1 MIAYAGLSQRQYI
14 VSGDTLT
21 AYTNFEN
28 RSIAAL
34 LYKGM
39 HYDTLCQIQANKLKI
54 YGVVVAKYQSDSVL
68 YSKKI
73 NTFTEKFDLADSS
86 FNATLTKYNK
96 EVIKTKRYKSF
107 IIPSVGLNILFLIL
121 LL

>member
-14 VSGDTLT
+14 VAGDTLT

-54 YGVVVAKYQSDSVL
+54 YGVVVAKYQYDSVL